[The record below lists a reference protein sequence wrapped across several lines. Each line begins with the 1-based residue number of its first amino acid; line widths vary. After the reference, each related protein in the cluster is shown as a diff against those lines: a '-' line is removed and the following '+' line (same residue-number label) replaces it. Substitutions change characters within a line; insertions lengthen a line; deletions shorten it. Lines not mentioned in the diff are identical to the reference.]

1 MERRLTII
9 QGDLTLLPLRDGAII
24 NPSNTGMI
32 LTNRG
37 IGQQLLRRAGPFIQ
51 QTLHTERSR
60 LRGGRLDPGHVLAT
74 DAGQLQADKLIHIA
88 VVGGRKVNTRLIAR
102 GLLNAY
108 DMADEI
114 GMTALGIPPIGPGIS
129 KLTMEEFLDVFWRIT
144 SEEFPRLE
152 NVVDIFLCADTDE
165 EFQQMKAYASEHLDE
180 LPEGVS
186 LDVSEEGIS
195 LSMFSA
201 QFQ

>member
-1 MERRLTII
+1 MDRRLTII

-60 LRGGRLDPGHVLAT
+60 LRGGRPDPGHVLAT
-74 DAGQLQADKLIHIA
+74 DAGQLQASKLIHVAI
-88 VVGGRKVNTRLIAR
+88 VGGRKVNSRLIAR

-108 DMADEI
+108 DLADEI
-114 GMTALGIPPIGPGIS
+114 GMQALGIPPLGPGIS
-129 KLTMEEFLDVFWRIT
+129 KLSMEEFLEVFWRIT
-144 SEEFPRLE
+144 AEEFLRLE
-152 NVVDIFLCADTDE
+152 NVMDIFLCADSDE
-165 EFQQMKAYASEHLDE
+165 EFQQIKAYATEHVDE
-180 LPEGVS
+180 LPEGIE
-186 LDVSEEGIS
+186 LDISEDGIS
-195 LSMFSA
+195 LSMFSS